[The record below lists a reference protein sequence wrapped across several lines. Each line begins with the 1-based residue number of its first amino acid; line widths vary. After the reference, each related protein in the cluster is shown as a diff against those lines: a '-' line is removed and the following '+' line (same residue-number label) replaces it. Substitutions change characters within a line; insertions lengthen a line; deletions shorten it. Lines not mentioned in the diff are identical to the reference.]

1 MHTRTWKQ
9 TTMLWCKFWSPAR
22 LERFWLKLQLSY
34 WSWREQNFL
43 ALCSFRECHWKQWDC
58 DKTECVQQ
66 QRSPLRQ
73 FMVSQQRAVVWPDI
87 SQQETL
93 THTRRGA
100 DRNLIGLLQSV
111 TQLLADWNKEGFFS
125 SGLYTSV
132 TAIYT
137 NRVNI
142 ILPNADI

>member
-1 MHTRTWKQ
+1 
-9 TTMLWCKFWSPAR
+9 MLWCKLLSRAR
-22 LERFWLKLQLSY
+22 PTRTKKKKEALTKTSALLLKLEGTKFFGTVLLQ
-34 WSWREQNFL
+34 
-43 ALCSFRECHWKQWDC
+43 RECHWKQWDC

-66 QRSPLRQ
+66 QLSPLRQ

-111 TQLLADWNKEGFFS
+111 TQLLADLNKEGFFS
-125 SGLYTSV
+125 LRLYTSV
-132 TAIYT
+132 TVTYT
-137 NRVNI
+137 NKVNI
-142 ILPNADI
+142 ILLNADI